1 MANQTRKSN
10 RKIVIASG
18 VFDLLHLGHVR
29 FLEDAKKAGGIN
41 AKLVVIVA
49 RDSTAEKLKGI
60 KPIMSET
67 QRCAL
72 VESLR
77 VVDEAVLGFEGLEI
91 GEVIEQ
97 IQPDIV
103 ALGYDQISME
113 QEVKEYIATHNQ
125 PILVVRISKFGENT
139 LDSSSKIKQQILDK
153 LAGNGS

>member
-1 MANQTRKSN
+1 M
-10 RKIVIASG
+10 IASG

-49 RDSTAEKLKGI
+49 RDSTTEKFKGQ
-60 KPIMSET
+60 KPIMSEK

-72 VESLR
+72 VKSLR
-77 VVDEAVLGFEGLEI
+77 VVDDAVLGFEGLEI
-91 GEVIEQ
+91 GEVIEK

-103 ALGYDQISME
+103 ALGYDQLSME
-113 QEVKEYIATHNQ
+113 QEVKEYIATHNR
-125 PILVVRISKFGENT
+125 PVLVVRISKFEENT

-153 LAGNGS
+153 IAENGL

>member
-1 MANQTRKSN
+1 MASQTRKSN

-49 RDSTAEKLKGI
+49 RDSTTEKFKGQ
-60 KPIMSET
+60 KPIMSEK

-72 VESLR
+72 VKSLR
-77 VVDEAVLGFEGLEI
+77 VVDDAVLGFEGLEI
-91 GEVIEQ
+91 GEVIEK

-103 ALGYDQISME
+103 ALGYDQLSME
-113 QEVKEYIATHNQ
+113 QEVKEYIATHNR
-125 PILVVRISKFGENT
+125 PVLVVRISKFEENT

-153 LAGNGS
+153 IAENGL